1 VTKSA
6 PIQPWTPVAPLESRD
21 WVDYPSAS
29 SLTGVNVVV
38 EQLQAKL
45 ERMGIFLAVRN
56 WRKFINQVAY
66 SPLSGSL

>member
-1 VTKSA
+1 
-6 PIQPWTPVAPLESRD
+6 
-21 WVDYPSAS
+21 
-29 SLTGVNVVV
+29 LTGVNVVV

-56 WRKFINQVAY
+56 WRKFINQAAY